1 MLALL
6 LAAAAALLPIPT
18 ASVSFSSGETVTVT
32 GPADSFNH
40 PEFPW
45 TLQQILLSPRGD
57 AAAVRFCFEPPGFH
71 FCDVY
76 LARPGLPALTLK
88 NSNVT
93 RLLWTADGRYL
104 IGAGKNTVRL
114 WNLNGTV
121 RIATP
126 KPPLIELDV
135 TQSASVIGRLWL
147 DRGDLCVAAQDQ
159 LFDAQG
165 QQKRQTV
172 TTTRYRVPTLRGVT
186 GTTYPLTPRQQEA
199 DCKLITKPI

>member
-6 LAAAAALLPIPT
+6 LAAALLPPPT
-18 ASVSFSSGETVTVT
+18 ASVTFSSGETVTVT
-32 GPADSFNH
+32 GPADSSNH

-45 TLQQILLSPRGD
+45 TLRQTLLSPRGD
-57 AAAVRFCFEPPGFH
+57 AAAVRFCYEPPGFH

-76 LARPGLPALTLK
+76 LARPGLPAEVLR
-88 NSNVT
+88 NSTVFN
-93 RLLWTADGRYL
+93 LLWTADGRYL

-126 KPPLIELDV
+126 KPPLIDPGV
-135 TQSASVIGRLWL
+135 TQSASVITRLWL

-172 TTTRYRVPTLRGVT
+172 TTTRYRLPTLKGVT